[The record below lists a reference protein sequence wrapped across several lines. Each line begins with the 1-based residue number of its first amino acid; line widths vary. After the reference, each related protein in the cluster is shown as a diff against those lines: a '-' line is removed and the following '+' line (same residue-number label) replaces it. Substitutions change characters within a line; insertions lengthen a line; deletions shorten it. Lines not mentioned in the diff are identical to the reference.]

1 MRGTCSLCHRQT
13 IVALPSGVT
22 VCTTCD
28 LTPHSSIPNLEKPR
42 Q

>member
-1 MRGTCSLCHRQT
+1 MHLACSLCNRRT
-13 IVALPSGVT
+13 LVVLPSGVV

-28 LTPHSSIPNLEKPR
+28 LTPQSSIPNLEKPR